1 MDGPQV
7 LEVILLG
14 QDEDHGVVA
23 VAAAGVHLAMQRLV
37 TWQNYTGG
45 SMMLQQGVS
54 SVSESPRS
62 VIIRLCVNNK
72 WLREQRSVSLVS
84 VLVLVAPCGQDLKL
98 LPESLPA
105 N

>member
-14 QDEDHGVVA
+14 QDEDHRVVA

-37 TWQNYTGG
+37 TWQHNTGE

-54 SVSESPRS
+54 SVSASESP
-62 VIIRLCVNNK
+62 
-72 WLREQRSVSLVS
+72 E
-84 VLVLVAPCGQDLKL
+84 
-98 LPESLPA
+98 
-105 N
+105 